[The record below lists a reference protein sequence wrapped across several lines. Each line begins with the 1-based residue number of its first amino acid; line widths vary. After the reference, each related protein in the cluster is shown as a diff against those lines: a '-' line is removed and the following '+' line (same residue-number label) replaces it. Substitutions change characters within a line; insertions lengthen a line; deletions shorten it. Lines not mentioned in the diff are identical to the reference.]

1 MAVLDHAK
9 YVVLGSGPA
18 GTRGSETL
26 RKRDREARV
35 VVVSDDPYPFYN
47 RILLSKSFLES
58 DDLSPDDVVIKPV
71 DVHAAQGIE
80 LKTKTRAV
88 SLDPEAREIGLSNG
102 ERLTYE
108 KCLVATGASP
118 VRLPVPGID
127 LPGVVVLRSL
137 EDAVALRAGARDAER
152 AVIIGG
158 GLIGVEVAAAL
169 TKRGVMCTLL
179 ALEPWLFGHLA
190 PEDVGKT
197 LETIMR
203 SGGVT
208 LELEVAAEAID
219 RDGDS
224 LYVNT
229 TDGREFP
236 ADLVPVGVGV
246 KPNVDFLEDTALADQ
261 GGVHVDACLRTK
273 APGLYAAGDV
283 AAYSGPLTGLRH
295 RVEHWLHAQHQGR
308 HAAENM
314 VTDEPTPYSR
324 VSSYDTELFGTP
336 VAVVGAPELAS
347 EWVTE
352 GDLGGGK
359 GLAIGARHGRAVAA
373 FSIGGVNIAEITR
386 RIEAGE

>member
-1 MAVLDHAK
+1 MLDHAR

-35 VVVSDDPYPFYN
+35 VIVSDDPYPFYN
-47 RILLSKSFLES
+47 RILLSKSFLDS
-58 DDLSPDDVVIKPV
+58 DDLSPEDVVIKPAE
-71 DVHAAQGIE
+71 VHAAQEIE
-80 LKTKTRAV
+80 LKMRTRALR
-88 SLDPEAREIGLSNG
+88 LDPEAREIELSNG
-102 ERLTYE
+102 GRLTYE
-108 KCLVATGASP
+108 KCLIATGASP
-118 VRLPVPGID
+118 IRLGVPGIN
-127 LPGVVVLRSL
+127 LQGVVVLRSL
-137 EDAVALRAGARDAER
+137 VDAVALRVAAREAER

-169 TKRGVMCTLL
+169 TKRGVGCTLL

-190 PEDVGKT
+190 PEEVGKA

-208 LELEVAAEAID
+208 LELEAAAAALG
-219 RDGDS
+219 RQGDG
-224 LYVNT
+224 LHVRT

-246 KPNVDFLEDTALADQ
+246 QPNVEFLEGTSLADQ
-261 GGVHVDACLRTK
+261 TGVHVDACMRTK

-283 AAYSGPLTGLRH
+283 AAYDDPLTGMRH

-336 VAVVGAPELAS
+336 VAVVGAPELAN
-347 EWVTE
+347 EWVTAS
-352 GDLGGGK
+352 DLGSGK
-359 GLAIGARHGRAVAA
+359 GLAIGESDGRAVAA
-373 FSIGGVNIAEITR
+373 FSIGGANIADITR

>member
-1 MAVLDHAK
+1 MPDHAR

-35 VVVSDDPYPFYN
+35 VLVSDDSYPFYN
-47 RILLSKSFLES
+47 RILLSKSFLEA
-58 DDLSPDDVVIKPV
+58 DDLSPQDIVIKPAE
-71 DVHAAQGIE
+71 VHASQEIE
-80 LKTKTRAV
+80 LRTQTAV
-88 SLDPEAREIGLSNG
+88 VGLDPDAREIELSRG
-102 ERLTYE
+102 ESLTYE
-108 KCLVATGASP
+108 RCLIATGASP
-118 VRLPVPGID
+118 IRLAIPGID
-127 LPGVVVLRSL
+127 LPGVFVLRSL
-137 EDAVALRAGARDAER
+137 GDAAALRVAARKAER

-169 TKRGVMCTLL
+169 TKRGVRCTLL
-179 ALEPWLFGHLA
+179 ALESWLFGHLA
-190 PEDVGKT
+190 PEEVGKA

-208 LELEVAAEAID
+208 LELEAAAEAID

-224 LYVNT
+224 LHVHT
-229 TDGREFP
+229 IDGREFT

-246 KPNVDFLEDTALADQ
+246 KPNVDFLEGTALADQ
-261 GGVHVDACLRTK
+261 GGVHVDACLRTE

-283 AAYSGPLTGLRH
+283 ATYYDPLTGLRH

-314 VTDEPTPYSR
+314 VTDEPMPYSR

-347 EWVTE
+347 EWVME
-352 GDLGGGK
+352 GNFGGGK
-359 GLAIGARHGRAVAA
+359 RLAIGARDGRAVAA
-373 FSIGGVNIAEITR
+373 FSIGGANIADITR

>member
-1 MAVLDHAK
+1 M
-9 YVVLGSGPA
+9 VLGSGPA

-35 VVVSDDPYPFYN
+35 VVVSDDRYPFYN

-58 DDLSPDDVVIKPV
+58 DDLSPEDVVIKPA

-80 LKTKTRAV
+80 LKPKTRAV
-88 SLDPEAREIGLSNG
+88 GLDPDARPIQLG
-102 ERLTYE
+102 
-108 KCLVATGASP
+108 
-118 VRLPVPGID
+118 VPGID
-127 LPGVVVLRSL
+127 LQGVVVLRPL
-137 EDAVALRAGARDAER
+137 ADAVALRAAARDATR

-169 TKRGVMCTLL
+169 TKRGVTCTLL

-190 PEDVGKT
+190 PEEIGVA

-208 LELEVAAEAID
+208 LELEAAAETID
-219 RDGDS
+219 RDGDN
-224 LYVNT
+224 LNVHT
-229 TDGREFP
+229 TDGREFQ

-246 KPNVDFLEDTALADQ
+246 KPNVEFLEGTSLAD
-261 GGVHVDACLRTK
+261 GDGVRVDACLRTK
-273 APGLYAAGDV
+273 LPGLYAAGDV
-283 AAYSGPLTGLRH
+283 AAYDDPLTGVRH

-314 VTDEPTPYSR
+314 ITDEPTPYSR
-324 VSSYDTELFGTP
+324 VSSYDTELFGIP
-336 VAVVGAPELAS
+336 VAVVGAPELAR

-352 GDLGGGK
+352 SDLGGGK
-359 GLAIGARHGRAVAA
+359 GLAVGERDGRAVAA
-373 FSIGGVNIAEITR
+373 FSIGGANIAEITR
-386 RIEAGE
+386 QISQA

>member
-1 MAVLDHAK
+1 VLDHAK

-58 DDLSPDDVVIKPV
+58 DDLSPEDVVIKPA
-71 DVHAAQGIE
+71 DVHTAQGIE
-80 LKTKTRAV
+80 LKAQTRAV
-88 SLDPEAREIGLSNG
+88 RLDPYPREIELSNG
-102 ERLTYE
+102 ESLTYE
-108 KCLVATGASP
+108 MCLIATGVSP
-118 VRLPVPGID
+118 IRLPIPGID

-137 EDAVALRAGARDAER
+137 GDAVALRVAARDAER
-152 AVIIGG
+152 AAIIGG

-169 TKRGVMCTLL
+169 TKRGVTCTLL

-190 PEDVGKT
+190 PEWVGSQ
-197 LETIMR
+197 LEAIMR

-208 LELEVAAEAID
+208 LELEAAAETID

-224 LYVNT
+224 LVVHT
-229 TDGREFP
+229 ADGREFV

-246 KPNVDFLEDTALADQ
+246 KPNVEFLEGTPLADQ
-261 GGVHVDACLRTK
+261 AGVHVDAYLRTE

-283 AAYSGPLTGLRH
+283 ATYDDPLTGVRH
-295 RVEHWLHAQHQGR
+295 RVEHWLHAQQQGR

-314 VTDEPTPYSR
+314 VTDDPTPYRR

-347 EWVTE
+347 EWATE
-352 GDLGGGK
+352 NDLGGGK
-359 GLAIGARHGRAVAA
+359 GLAIGERDGRAIAA
-373 FSIGGVNIAEITR
+373 FSIGGANITEITR